1 MIGYVI
7 SLFGLED
14 AIELRRELN
23 TATAALDRQTRWHAE
38 ATAERDEAREL
49 VVKLEQENITLRK
62 TNGMFRSLI
71 GILRDV
77 NSELDERNV
86 HLEQLHGVTP
96 GERLAAVQNDAPD
109 RCTEKASAEPAKRFE
124 VVPVVDASDAEE
136 RLRSWEGHGLSRW
149 GIGVAIDIEWLDRR
163 ISELEGKVF
172 T

>member
-14 AIELRRELN
+14 AIELRRDLG

-49 VVKLEQENITLRK
+49 VVKLEQENLTLRK

-77 NSELDERNV
+77 NRELDERNV
-86 HLEQLHGVTP
+86 YLEQLHGQAH
-96 GERLAAVQNDAPD
+96 GERLADVENDAPD
-109 RCTEKASAEPAKRFE
+109 RCTKSETE
-124 VVPVVDASDAEE
+124 VTA
-136 RLRSWEGHGLSRW
+136 
-149 GIGVAIDIEWLDRR
+149 
-163 ISELEGKVF
+163 
-172 T
+172 